1 MGAGGGEQ
9 AEALA
14 FDPGLRAKA
23 PAAEETDKLIDH
35 GSFQKNVTRLIPRR
49 DSTCSQRILHLLYL
63 CHLEV

>member
-1 MGAGGGEQ
+1 MGMGGGEEQ

-35 GSFQKNVTRLIPRR
+35 GSFQKM
-49 DSTCSQRILHLLYL
+49 LLD
-63 CHLEV
+63 